1 MMGDKLYRERRNI
14 CTVQLGH
21 CLCMLW
27 IVWSLVFFFFFFPYR
42 AVGCYCLWIWLAI
55 GHDVRLPPGT
65 LRVAWGRESCSVAK
79 LNPQKKELRL

>member
-1 MMGDKLYRERRNI
+1 MHSAAGPLLMHAVD
-14 CTVQLGH
+14 
-21 CLCMLW
+21 CLEFSFL
-27 IVWSLVFFFFFFPYR
+27 FFFFSPYR